1 MENKKKEI
9 GNELFSLFNNLHDG
23 KKHVYVTNK
32 IKRSLLKATV
42 AVDAAIH
49 KSSGEYN
56 ESDCESICLEELSDF
71 ISIVTSYREYLT
83 QVENNMIFNIG
94 ELVDKFGDEKIDIA
108 YHDMNQSLTR
118 FLVSLD
124 TKIREFLSSLNASMV
139 KIFIRGESDICSLE
153 STTRF
158 AKHITKQLDN
168 IHERLNKD
176 CFELSALCE

>member
-1 MENKKKEI
+1 MTNKKKEI
-9 GNELFSLFNNLHDG
+9 GKKLFELFYNLHDG

-49 KSSGEYN
+49 KSKGEYN

-83 QVENNMIFNIG
+83 QVENNIVFNIG
-94 ELVDKFGDEKIDIA
+94 ELVDAFGDEMMDIA
-108 YHDMNQSLTR
+108 YQDMGQNLTR

-124 TKIREFLSSLNASMV
+124 TKMREFLSSLNASMV
-139 KIFIRGESDICSLE
+139 KILIRGESDICALE

-158 AKHITKQLDN
+158 AKHITKELDN

-176 CFELSALCE
+176 CFGLAAFCE